1 MSVMY
6 KSLSLQQCVDL
17 IASIGDLRTVLVSGE
32 MGIGKSS
39 ILKSLAK
46 LPQFKDYIFCYVD
59 LTTKDVGDFTVPK
72 IRTLDGVEVCSF
84 IPNEE
89 FGLHFKGKKVVMMM
103 DELGKAKGGV
113 LNACLRLMLERQLG
127 MYTLDGIIFA
137 TTNLS
142 VEGLGDNVPAHVRNR
157 VIQVR
162 VSKPD
167 YMTMMEYA
175 IHNAWHPVIIGS
187 MREFPEML
195 ASFEDYEKPEMNVLI
210 NDPRT
215 VRLACVT
222 PRSLHAA
229 SDLITRTAILGDA
242 ILWHAMTGTV
252 GEAAMHKI
260 LTIYKLDAQLVS
272 WEELVKNPTTVTVP
286 SNGAAACMLVSKAIQ
301 RIEKATMDA
310 FMDFLPRLSKEAQGL
325 FARSVLSEA
334 CPKQNVAA
342 TNLKFQMWAA
352 ANNYMFGKT
361 AKK

>member
-1 MSVMY
+1 MSMF
-6 KSLSLQQCVDL
+6 KSLSLVQTADL
-17 IASIGDLRTVLVSGE
+17 IAAVGHLRTILASGE

-39 ILKSLAK
+39 ILKMLQQM
-46 LPQFKDYIFCYVD
+46 PQFKDYMFCYVD

-72 IRTLDGVEVCSF
+72 IRTVDGVEVCSF

-89 FGLHFKGKKVVMMM
+89 FGLHFKGKKVVMMI

-127 MYTLDGIIFA
+127 MYKLEGIIFA

-157 VIQVR
+157 IIQVR
-162 VSKPD
+162 VAKPD
-167 YMTMMEYA
+167 FMSMIEYA
-175 IHNAWHPVIIGS
+175 IANSWHPVVIGT
-187 MREFPEML
+187 MREFPDML
-195 ASFEDYEKPEMNVLI
+195 ASFEDYEKPEMNSLI

-229 SDLITRTAILGDA
+229 SDLITHAAILGDDV
-242 ILWHAMTGTV
+242 LWHAMKGTV
-252 GEAAMHKI
+252 GEPAMHHMM
-260 LTIYKLDAQLVS
+260 TIYKLDTQLVS
-272 WEELVKNPTTVTVP
+272 WEDLINNPTTVTVP
-286 SNGAAACMLVSKAIQ
+286 TNGAAACMLIAKAIQ
-301 RIEKATMDA
+301 RIEKSTMDA

-325 FARSVLSEA
+325 FGRSVMSKT

-342 TNLKFQMWAA
+342 TNTRFAVWAA
-352 ANNYMFGKT
+352 ENNYVFGKT
-361 AKK
+361 K